1 MLARTMND
9 FAPLMRLQDGMN
21 RWFENFFEDV
31 PQLRGHA
38 AGYPGLNLWEDGDTA
53 RVEAELPGLG
63 MDDIE
68 IYVQGNQLT
77 VSGERKAASEPGE
90 AVYHRRE
97 RAAGRFSRTLTLPW
111 EVDADRVEAK
121 LHNGVLTV
129 TLPKCESCKPRKVKV
144 LSA

>member
-9 FAPLMRLQDGMN
+9 FAPLARLHEDMN

-31 PQLRGHA
+31 PQLRGYA
-38 AGYPGLNLWEDGDTA
+38 AGYPGLNLWEDGDAA

-63 MDDIE
+63 MDDVE
-68 IYVQGNQLT
+68 IYVTGNELRIE
-77 VSGERKAASEPGE
+77 GERKFAAAPGQ
-90 AVYHRRE
+90 AAYRRRE

-111 EVDADRVEAK
+111 EVDADKVEAK